1 MEKIERYQELKRE
14 IKKCGILEAL
24 RSFQWQQGHLL
35 AQKSLEELGVITRT
49 AENNTA
55 TDSSYIKEG
64 FVESGL
70 RGAEFDKEKK
80 VTNGEGEE
88 NYSKN

>member
-1 MEKIERYQELKRE
+1 M
-14 IKKCGILEAL
+14 
-24 RSFQWQQGHLL
+24 L
-35 AQKSLEELGVITRT
+35 AQKSLEELGVITGT

>member
-1 MEKIERYQELKRE
+1 M
-14 IKKCGILEAL
+14 
-24 RSFQWQQGHLL
+24 L
-35 AQKSLEELGVITRT
+35 AQKSLEELGVITGT

-70 RGAEFDKEKK
+70 GGDFIKKKSDKWGGRGKLFKK
-80 VTNGEGEE
+80 LNR
-88 NYSKN
+88 